1 MLEQDIKALES
12 RIERLIQA
20 AAQLSAEN
28 RRLRQ
33 QETALKSERDD
44 LRRKNELAKARVE
57 AIILRL
63 KALEQQAE

>member
-12 RIERLIQA
+12 RIDRLIQA

-33 QETALKSERDD
+33 QESSLKNERDD

-63 KALEQQAE
+63 RALEQQAE